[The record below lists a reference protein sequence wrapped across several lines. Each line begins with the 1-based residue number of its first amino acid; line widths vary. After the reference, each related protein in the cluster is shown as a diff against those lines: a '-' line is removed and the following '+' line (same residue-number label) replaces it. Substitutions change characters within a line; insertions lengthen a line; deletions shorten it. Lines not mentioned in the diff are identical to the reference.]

1 MNCPIKTQENTD
13 WLLDYSAG
21 RLSAER
27 AVLLDRHVETCPQ
40 CAEFVRSQQGIWR
53 ALDDW
58 QPAPV
63 SADFNRRLYQR
74 IDGAK
79 PASWIRRIFRPIE
92 TTFWRPAVP
101 VAAACLMIAAGLLL
115 RTPQVTIPPA
125 EPQARVEP
133 EQVERAVDD
142 MMMLHEL
149 NLQPHSDEKTS
160 TPKTI

>member
-21 RLSAER
+21 RLNEER
-27 AVLLDRHVETCPQ
+27 AVVLERHVEMCTQ
-40 CAEFVRSQQGIWR
+40 CAEFVRSQRGIWS

-58 QPAPV
+58 QPAQI

-74 IDGAK
+74 IDVAK
-79 PASWIRRIFRPIE
+79 PASWIRHIFRPLE
-92 TTFWRPAVP
+92 TAFWRPAVP
-101 VAAACLMIAAGLLL
+101 VAAACLMIGAGLLL

-149 NLQPHSDEKTS
+149 NVTSQSGQKPS
-160 TPKTI
+160 TPKSM

>member
-1 MNCPIKTQENTD
+1 MNCPITTQENTD

-21 RLSAER
+21 RLDEER
-27 AVLLDRHVETCPQ
+27 AGMLERHVEICPQ
-40 CAEFVRSQQGIWR
+40 CAEFLRAQQSLWR
-53 ALDDW
+53 ALDDL

-74 IDGAK
+74 IEGSK
-79 PASWIRRIFRPIE
+79 RASWLGRIFRPFE
-92 TTFWRPAVP
+92 LAFWRPAVP

-115 RTPQVTIPPA
+115 QTPRLAITPA

-149 NLQPHSDEKTS
+149 NMTSQSDQKMS
-160 TPKTI
+160 TPKSM

>member
-1 MNCPIKTQENTD
+1 MNCPIKTQENAD
-13 WLLDYSAG
+13 WLLDYSAR
-21 RLSAER
+21 RLNEER
-27 AVLLDRHVETCPQ
+27 AVLFERHVEICPQ
-40 CAEFVRSQQGIWR
+40 CAEFVRSQQGIWS

-74 IDGAK
+74 IDDAR
-79 PASWIRRIFRPIE
+79 PASWIRRIFRPLE
-92 TTFWRPAVP
+92 TAFWRPAVP

-115 RTPQVTIPPA
+115 RTPHVAIPPA

-149 NLQPHSDEKTS
+149 NVTSPSGKKTS
-160 TPKTI
+160 TPKSM

>member
-21 RLSAER
+21 RLNEEH
-27 AVLLDRHVETCPQ
+27 AVVLERHVEMCVQ
-40 CAEFVRSQQGIWR
+40 CAEFVLSQQGIWS

-74 IDGAK
+74 IDGGK
-79 PASWIRRIFRPIE
+79 PAPWIRRIFRPLE
-92 TTFWRPAVP
+92 TAFWRPAVP

-115 RTPQVTIPPA
+115 RTPQVKVTPT

-149 NLQPHSDEKTS
+149 NVTSQSDQKTF
-160 TPKTI
+160 TPKSM